1 MPDKIG
7 RFEIVSQLAHSDYSS
22 VYKATDPET
31 GNFVALKAVNV
42 QPLGEQAAAL
52 IKAVLAEAETAKTL
66 NSHNVVAL
74 YGAGE
79 MDGQLCALME
89 YVQGNSIATMLER
102 KEGFS
107 IWDLQDIAR
116 QACQGLDHTHVH
128 KVYHHSLEPAKIM
141 VQWDGITRILGF
153 GISTTGDYAAQ
164 STGNAPTVLH
174 YMSPEQL
181 RGDPVDARSNFF
193 SIGAIL
199 YEMVTEKKAFD
210 GDDAAAVRQA
220 VMENAPVPPNH
231 VNGRVHPGLS
241 AVIMKALAKA
251 PEERYQSG
259 QDLINDLEKCKDAP
273 AKAAKKQ
280 AGTAPAAQKPVAP
293 VAQKPVAPPPP
304 KPSPAAVN
312 KFTNSEHA
320 PKAFAA
326 AAGAGAEIE
335 IPVVGAPSSMDSSSQ
350 FITNC
355 VKATI
360 DSVSKEAAK
369 QSAATV
375 EPPETKSARF
385 AVDPMMDE
393 GRQAAGKAKSFSEI
407 DELPPLKEVYI
418 APSPV
423 EQPPQVEE
431 AVKPSIIQRKE
442 PEKPKTPPSEIAKK
456 AVSEIKKTPPH
467 LVLYSLAAA
476 VVVILAVVIGIMMH
490 LRSADTDNDESS
502 QPETTASSS
511 APQTQAAPAPA
522 PAQTAPAKAPAPAP
536 TPAQI
541 TPPPPVEAQA
551 PVAVTPKYGKGGKKK
566 GKQSTQATPTIVTGE
581 LNIDSAP
588 EGAHIQI
595 DGQNSGAA
603 TPFDM
608 TKIAPGQH
616 TVVIS
621 KDGYA
626 PQTRTIQ
633 VSAGSSSSISV
644 QLALLTATVSL
655 TSDPSGSAI
664 WMDGK
669 NTGRVTPAQFAVDKA
684 GTHTFVFKK
693 DGYLDAT
700 ASANVQTGQTSHLSG
715 TLQALGVTDDIKVG
729 GKFKKLFGGS
739 ETAGMGKVSVK
750 TDPKGAQVAVN
761 NRMIDKMSPVD
772 FFLNPGTYVIDIT
785 LSGYKDIHKII
796 NVDKNGKVA
805 IDESMDRQ

>member
-31 GNFVALKAVNV
+31 GNFVALKAVNL

-52 IKAVLAEAETAKTL
+52 IKEVLAEAETAKIL

-128 KVYHHSLEPAKIM
+128 KVFHHSLEPAKIM

-164 STGNAPTVLH
+164 STGTAPTVLH

-210 GDDAAAVRQA
+210 GEDADTVRQA
-220 VMENAPVPPNH
+220 IMENAPVPPNH

-241 AVIMKALAKA
+241 AVIMKALAKS

-273 AKAAKKQ
+273 AKAAPKKQ
-280 AGTAPAAQKPVAP
+280 VGTAPAVQKPLAP
-293 VAQKPVAPPPP
+293 VAQKPAP

-312 KFTNSEHA
+312 KFINSEPE
-320 PKAFAA
+320 PKAMAA
-326 AAGAGAEIE
+326 AAGAGAESE
-335 IPVVGAPSSMDSSSQ
+335 IPVVAQPSSLDSSSQ

-360 DSVSKEAAK
+360 ESVSKEVAK

-375 EPPETKSARF
+375 EPPETQPSKF

-393 GRQAAGKAKSFSEI
+393 ARQAAGKAKSFSEI

-423 EQPPQVEE
+423 EPPPQVEE

-442 PEKPKTPPSEIAKK
+442 PEKPRTPPSEIAKK

-467 LVLYSLAAA
+467 LVLYSLTAA
-476 VVVILAVVIGIMMH
+476 VVVILAVVIGIMLH

-522 PAQTAPAKAPAPAP
+522 PTQTAPAQAPAP
-536 TPAQI
+536 TPARI
-541 TPPPPVEAQA
+541 TPPPPVESQ
-551 PVAVTPKYGKGGKKK
+551 PRVAVTPRTGKGGKKK
-566 GKQSTQATPTIVTGE
+566 GKQTAPAAPTIVAGE
-581 LNIDSAP
+581 LNIDSVP

-608 TKIAPGQH
+608 TKVAPGQH

-633 VSAGSSSSISV
+633 VNAGSSSSISV
-644 QLALLTATVSL
+644 QLALLTATISV
-655 TSDPSGSAI
+655 TSDPSGSAV

-669 NTGRVTPAQFAVDKA
+669 NTGRVTPAQFSVDKA

-761 NRMIDKMSPVD
+761 NRMIDKMSPVE

-796 NVDKNGKVA
+796 NVDKNGKIA